1 MKLLLISNSA
11 SPGESYLE
19 KAKEDLARLISTPEE
34 RKNVILIPYAAV
46 TYSFDE
52 YVTKVNDALREVGIV
67 VHGVHEASNP
77 IEAVRNASAILV
89 GGGNTWQLTRMMQE
103 QGLMEVIRRRVKEEG
118 IPYSGWSAGSN
129 VACPTLSTTND
140 MPITEPQSFQA
151 LRLVPFQIN
160 PHYLDAHP
168 SNHGG
173 ETREMRIQEYII
185 ANPDVYVVG
194 LREGSRLLVTD
205 DSIELRGERK
215 MRLFH
220 YGAEP
225 REVTPGEDI
234 AFLLSGTPQAK

>member
-19 KAKEDLARLISTPEE
+19 KAKEDLGKLLNTKQVKE
-34 RKNVILIPYAAV
+34 NVLFVPYAAV

-52 YVTKVNDALREVGIV
+52 YVTKVNAALEPVGIK
-67 VHGVHEASNP
+67 VHGIHTCKSP
-77 IEAVRNASAILV
+77 IEAVREASAIFV

-103 QGLMEVIRRRVKEEG
+103 QGLIEAIRERVKEG
-118 IPYSGWSAGSN
+118 IPYAGWSAGSN

-140 MPITEPQSFQA
+140 MPITEPQSFHA

-168 SNHGG
+168 ADHGG

-185 ANPDVYVVG
+185 ANPDVYVAG
-194 LREGSRLLVTD
+194 LREGSRLLIEG
-205 DSIELRGERK
+205 DSIELRGEK
-215 MRLFH
+215 PMRLFKH
-220 YGAEP
+220 GNEP
-225 REVTPGEDI
+225 REIKPGEDLT
-234 AFLLSGTPQAK
+234 FLLKGTASK

>member
-19 KAKEDLARLISTPEE
+19 KPKADLARFLDKEE
-34 RKNVILIPYAAV
+34 IRQNVVLIPYAAV

-52 YVTKVNDALREVGIV
+52 YVRKVNAALSDVGIR
-67 VHGVHEASNP
+67 VHGVHEGKDP
-77 IEAVRNASAILV
+77 IAAVREAGAIFV

-103 QGLMEVIRRRVKEEG
+103 QGLMEVIRERVKEG
-118 IPYSGWSAGSN
+118 VPYSGWSAGSN

-140 MPITEPQSFQA
+140 MPITEPQSFHA

-168 SNHGG
+168 SDHGG

-185 ANPDVYVVG
+185 ANPEVYVAG
-194 LREGSRLLVTD
+194 LREGSRLWVED
-205 DSIELRGERK
+205 DRIELLGEK
-215 MRLFH
+215 PMRLFKH
-220 YGAEP
+220 GEEP
-225 REVTPGEDI
+225 REIAPGEDLS
-234 AFLLSGTPQAK
+234 FLLGKCAK